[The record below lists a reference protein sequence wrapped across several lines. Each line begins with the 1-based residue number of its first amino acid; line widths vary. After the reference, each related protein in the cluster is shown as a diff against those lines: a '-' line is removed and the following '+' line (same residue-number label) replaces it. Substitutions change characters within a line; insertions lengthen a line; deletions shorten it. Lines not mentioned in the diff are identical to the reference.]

1 MHSGKITMNYNSQL
15 TIKNMQSFK
24 TLKIII
30 IQSIQLIR
38 RNFFINFELNQ
49 LFLLKMK
56 LWNIILIQCK
66 HPVIY
71 KSGLPTITK
80 NKILNSV

>member
-30 IQSIQLIR
+30 IQQSIQLIR

-56 LWNIILIQCK
+56 L
-66 HPVIY
+66 
-71 KSGLPTITK
+71 
-80 NKILNSV
+80 